1 MRSCSPRTSQ
11 NFLILQE
18 GHDSAPFNIFLIY
31 FLILQENIILYIVN
45 IVILQGRLDL
55 VPLNILNKL
64 SHSANTLPLHN
75 NYQPQRLCP
84 KPPALLL
91 VLVKPVAWHG
101 L

>member
-1 MRSCSPRTSQ
+1 MRSSSPHTSQ

-18 GHDSAPFNIFLIY
+18 GHDTTPFNIFPDSPGRYYIIY
-31 FLILQENIILYIVN
+31 IDYSDCAGKSRSSTSKYAEQS
-45 IVILQGRLDL
+45 R
-55 VPLNILNKL
+55 
-64 SHSANTLPLHN
+64 SANTLPLEN
-75 NYQPQRLCP
+75 NYQPQPPCP